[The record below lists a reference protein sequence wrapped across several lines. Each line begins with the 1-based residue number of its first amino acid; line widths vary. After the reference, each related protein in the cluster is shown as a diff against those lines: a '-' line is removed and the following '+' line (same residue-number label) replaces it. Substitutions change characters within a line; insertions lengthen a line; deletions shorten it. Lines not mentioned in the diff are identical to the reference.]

1 MLEDKA
7 MELGRLIGQSDEYK
21 AVMRANDALKDDA
34 DTVALLQQMEQLRR
48 DAQEMVGRGEPLPET
63 MEQQLD
69 ELLGK
74 IQVKPAYQRVAVT
87 QENLE
92 KLMRRVNDLIG
103 DGIVKGAKS
112 PIITIG

>member
-7 MELGRLIGQSDEYK
+7 IELGRMIGQSDEYK
-21 AVMRANDALKDDA
+21 AVMRANDMLRGNQEAV
-34 DTVALLQQMEQLRR
+34 TLLQTMDKLRQ
-48 DAQEMVGRGEPLPET
+48 DAQAMLARGEEPGEE
-63 MEQQLD
+63 MERQLD

-74 IQVKPAYQRVAVT
+74 IQVIPDYQRMAVA

-103 DGIVKGAKS
+103 TGIEKGAQS
-112 PIITIG
+112 PIITLG